1 MAEPTTTIPTSE
13 NSWPTWRDALSYRL
27 GYLQATVDHHE
38 AQESRKSSGAMM
50 DLWSHAKEVLHSFV
64 LLRKAWAAWCTIS
77 WPFTIGSLATAAAR
91 LLGWL

>member
-1 MAEPTTTIPTSE
+1 
-13 NSWPTWRDALSYRL
+13 
-27 GYLQATVDHHE
+27 
-38 AQESRKSSGAMM
+38 MM